1 MNEEKKPPIYPTIA
15 AFCLM
20 GIGITLTRFA
30 YGPLIPSLIDSGW
43 TTKPQAAYLGASAT
57 LGYIIACLGA
67 IWLPRL
73 ISIRFLL
80 YASLVMA
87 VVGLGMCVWNFGF
100 AWLLA
105 GRLLSGFAGAA
116 MVIHSPSLLFA
127 HINEED
133 KGWSSGLAFS
143 GAGVMIVVVSL
154 LLPPLIVDG
163 PSKGWLLEAFLALIL
178 GLVAFPLVRKA
189 PHQPLQEK
197 VTPREAMEPL
207 ARDRKHLILLLG
219 IAYVL
224 AGFGITPHV
233 FFLSDYMHRDLGVSM
248 AQSSIL
254 FSLLGL
260 GAAIGALTSGS
271 AIKFFGTRASLPLN
285 GVIGVI
291 AVVMVLVSKSV
302 IVVTGSGL
310 LLGVFLLQC
319 IPLASMRTLEVV
331 SLPCH
336 SYYWGYM
343 TLGLGLGMV
352 TGSYGMAGLLSRGF
366 QYIDLFRVGLIALSL
381 SLALNFFAYW
391 WFRRIS

>member
-1 MNEEKKPPIYPTIA
+1 
-15 AFCLM
+15 
-20 GIGITLTRFA
+20 
-30 YGPLIPSLIDSGW
+30 
-43 TTKPQAAYLGASAT
+43 
-57 LGYIIACLGA
+57 
-67 IWLPRL
+67 
-73 ISIRFLL
+73 
-80 YASLVMA
+80 
-87 VVGLGMCVWNFGF
+87 
-100 AWLLA
+100 
-105 GRLLSGFAGAA
+105 
-116 MVIHSPSLLFA
+116 
-127 HINEED
+127 
-133 KGWSSGLAFS
+133 
-143 GAGVMIVVVSL
+143 
-154 LLPPLIVDG
+154 
-163 PSKGWLLEAFLALIL
+163 
-178 GLVAFPLVRKA
+178 
-189 PHQPLQEK
+189 
-197 VTPREAMEPL
+197 MEPL
-207 ARDRKHLILLLG
+207 ARDRKHLIWLLG

-271 AIKFFGTRASLPLN
+271 AIKFLGTRASLPLN

-366 QYIDLFRVGLIALSL
+366 QYIDLFRVGLIALLL